1 MERSALMRGNMR
13 ILMVTNTY
21 LPARNGVAAVVSL
34 YVRELRERG
43 HDVHVLTY
51 EHPRRTGPDHE
62 LHEVPAWGGMHGE
75 FEVGPVWRLPEGV
88 SERRFDVVHVHH
100 PVLLGA
106 AGVGLALDHRSPIV
120 FTCHSNHTD
129 YFDEYGW
136 GLLRPLKGLL
146 AARIARLVN
155 RCDIALA
162 PSTHVAAEMER
173 WGVTTDIEML
183 EAAADTTRVPPM
195 PREEARAKLGLGP
208 DERIALYVGR
218 ISKEKRVDRLVDEFA
233 LAYREVP
240 GARLILAGDGDRAS
254 EVGRRALSL
263 GLDGAVTALPGLD
276 GETLGAWYSAADVL
290 TSGSQSETG
299 PLIVVEAMACGT
311 PCVAYD
317 APGFEDRISD
327 GVNGLL
333 VPCERGALGAGLARV
348 LSDPELRGRLAA
360 GAVVRAGDYTPAA
373 VIDRLEACYTGLV
386 ADTLPRGANAPLA

>member
-1 MERSALMRGNMR
+1 MR

-34 YVRELRERG
+34 YVRELMARG

-51 EHPRRTGPDHE
+51 EHPRRTE
-62 LHEVPAWGGMHGE
+62 RMHEVHEIPAWGGMRGE
-75 FEVGPVWRLPEGV
+75 FEVGPVGRLPESV
-88 SERRFDVVHVHH
+88 LERRFDVVHVHH

-106 AGVGLALDHRSPIV
+106 AGVGLGRRSGSPVV

-136 GLLRPLKGLL
+136 GLLKPLKGVL
-146 AARIARLVN
+146 AARIASVVN
-155 RCDIALA
+155 RCDVALA

-173 WGVTTDIEML
+173 WGVVTDIEML

-195 PREEARAKLGLGP
+195 PRDEARAKVGVGA
-208 DERIALYVGR
+208 DEHVVLYVGR
-218 ISKEKRVDRLVDEFA
+218 ISKEKRVDRLVEEFA
-233 LAYREVP
+233 VAARAIP
-240 GARLILAGDGDRAS
+240 GTRLVLAGDGDQAPAVHARA
-254 EVGRRALSL
+254 RAL
-263 GLDGAVTALPGLD
+263 GVDEAVTALPGLD

-311 PCVAYD
+311 PSVCYD
-317 APGFEDRISD
+317 APGFEDRIDD

-333 VPCERGALGAGLARV
+333 VAREDGALGAALARV
-348 LSDPELRGRLAA
+348 LGDRELRERLAA
-360 GAVVRAGDYTPAA
+360 GAVERAARYTPET
-373 VIDRLEACYTGLV
+373 IIRELEACYVGLL
-386 ADTLPRGANAPLA
+386 ADTLPRGATAPDA